1 MNNIYIIITLIIKNI
16 QFPNFNHLP
25 VNGRNLETI
34 HMKSTFKNGLQN
46 DLRAIR
52 NLRAKTDLIREIN
65 IIYYINQNLYY
76 GLYYNLLYFKFYLIT
91 ISTQSII
98 INLIKVYIIFK

>member
-1 MNNIYIIITLIIKNI
+1 MIFIRSNKHLSKFESLCYSFQICKILKKLNI
-16 QFPNFNHLP
+16 QFPNFDHLP
-25 VNGRNLETI
+25 VNGQNLETI

-65 IIYYINQNLYY
+65 INYNTNQNLHQA
-76 GLYYNLLYFKFYLIT
+76 K
-91 ISTQSII
+91 II
-98 INLIKVYIIFK
+98 DNFNN